1 MKALE
6 AKGTVINTKMK
17 EIYGKYNE
25 AKQKNDA
32 VMQAS
37 LEKQLD
43 SLDNAQTAMQKTS

>member
-1 MKALE
+1 MANQRSQTE
-6 AKGTVINTKMK
+6 
-17 EIYGKYNE
+17 
-25 AKQKNDA
+25 NDA